1 VENVIFVEVVDSVE
15 SLDEDFEGLDFRKD
29 VVMGLEVE

>member
-1 VENVIFVEVVDSVE
+1 VENVIFVEVVDSVKG
-15 SLDEDFEGLDFRKD
+15 LDEDFEGLDFRKD